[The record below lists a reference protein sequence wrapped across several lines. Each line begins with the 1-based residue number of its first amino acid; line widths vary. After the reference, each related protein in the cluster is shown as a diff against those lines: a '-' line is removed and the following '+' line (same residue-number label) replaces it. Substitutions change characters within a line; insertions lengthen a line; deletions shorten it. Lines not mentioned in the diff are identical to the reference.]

1 MTTDK
6 LKKLVLAAQ
15 GKIPFDKL
23 FVNMKLIDVYGER
36 VIENA
41 LIGVCDGVI
50 ASVCPDFKAEAKAV
64 IDCKGMYAS
73 PSFID
78 CHLHIESSHL
88 SPEAYCMAAAAHGTG
103 CIFTDPMQT
112 ANAAGEDG
120 LKAFLELLSK
130 QPVHSFLQFPSR
142 VPAAED
148 LETSG
153 AYFSPEDTIK
163 MMNGFGAFSLGEL
176 NAQELLKPS
185 SLEKL
190 CYAANGGYHINGHCP
205 ALGHDMLCAAAA
217 AGIRDDHESESGSE
231 LKARLFAG
239 IPVFIRQGT
248 SEPNCEPL
256 ISAVVKEALPT
267 DSLMF
272 CTDDKAPSDIKKNGC
287 IDNNIRIAVK
297 CGMKP
302 LTAIKLATLNAARHY
317 GIENKVG
324 SLTSG
329 RYADIVLFND
339 LEAIDIQQVYYK
351 GEAVASYN
359 CGHKDI
365 RSSYPSL
372 FDTIKLP
379 ELTADMLAKTA
390 SGDYSDE
397 ICISMT
403 AGSLLTHRSDERLK
417 VVGGKIMPD
426 TERDIL
432 PIAVIERYGKNGG
445 IGKAFIK
452 GLGIKKGAVA
462 SSTAQEGNNVVVSGA
477 SFDDMLLAVKAVRDA
492 GGGSA
497 VCVDGN
503 ITALRPMP
511 FCGIMGTGSIEEEIA
526 AAEKFNQGLK
536 ATGSENPMLM
546 LMLTVSLC
554 PSIPEIG
561 LTDKGLIL

>member
-1 MTTDK
+1 MTPDS
-6 LKKLVLAAQ
+6 LKKLISAAQ

-23 FVNMKLIDVYGER
+23 FTNMKLIDVYGER
-36 VIENA
+36 IVENA
-41 LIGVCDGVI
+41 SIGVCGGII
-50 ASVCPDFKAEAKAV
+50 ASVCPEFEAKAETV

-88 SPEAYCMAAAAHGTG
+88 SPKAYCEGAAAHGTG

-112 ANAAGEDG
+112 ANAAGENG
-120 LKAFLELLSK
+120 LKAFLELLSE

-142 VPAAED
+142 VPAAEGM
-148 LETSG
+148 ETSG

-163 MMNGFGAFSLGEL
+163 MMAGFGAFSLGEL

-185 SLEKL
+185 SVEKL
-190 CYAANGGYHINGHCP
+190 CLAANDGYHINGHCP
-205 ALGHDMLCAAAA
+205 VLGHDMLCSAAA
-217 AGIRDDHESESGSE
+217 AGIRDDHESESGEE
-231 LKARLFAG
+231 LKARLFSG

-248 SEPNCEPL
+248 SEPNCEAL
-256 ISAVVKEALPT
+256 ISAVVKDDLPT

-272 CTDDKAPSDIKKNGC
+272 CTDDKSLSDILKNGC

-302 LTAIKLATLNAARHY
+302 VTAIKLATLNAARHY
-317 GIENKVG
+317 GIESKIG
-324 SLTSG
+324 SLTPG
-329 RYADIVLFND
+329 RYADIVLFGS
-339 LEAIDIQQVYYK
+339 LEKLDIQGVYFK
-351 GEAVASYN
+351 GEDVSSYKN
-359 CGHKDI
+359 NTDDI
-365 RSSYPSL
+365 RRKYPSL

-379 ELTADMLAKTA
+379 ELTAEMLAKNSSA
-390 SGDYSDE
+390 EYSDE

-403 AGSLLTHRSDERLK
+403 AGSLITHRSDEKLK
-417 VVGGKIMPD
+417 TCGGKIMSD

-432 PIAVIERYGKNGG
+432 PIAVIERYGKNGN

-462 SSTAQEGNNVVVSGA
+462 SSTAQEGNNIVVSGA
-477 SFDDMLLAVKAVRDA
+477 SFDDMLLAVKAVQNA

-497 VCVDGN
+497 VCVGGKL
-503 ITALRPMP
+503 IALRPMP
-511 FCGIMGTGSIEEEIA
+511 FCGIMGTGSIGEEIA
-526 AAEKFNQGLK
+526 AEEKFSEALK